1 MNNVATTPQS
11 NEGLK
16 PSEGGTTPLGQEGAI
31 TPNVIQGE
39 ATSPKEVEEL
49 KGQVEDLTKKL
60 EGAQNLQSQADKK
73 TRVAEIER
81 QKLEVRLEKIRSGEI
96 SPDEDPPAGETSTER
111 ELRLEAR
118 IAIQNLILGNAKYQE
133 VLEKDITLKEILK
146 KNPLAL
152 IDKYLDAQ
160 DAAEQIQ
167 EKLDKRVTSLE
178 TQPNK
183 EEPKEGEGKKFDM
196 GLIQP
201 GETPPTPPEK
211 PKGSVPLDNIE
222 ESIKSRINIT

>member
-1 MNNVATTPQS
+1 MNKEATTPQS
-11 NEGLK
+11 NEDPK
-16 PSEGGTTPLGQEGAI
+16 SSKGGTTPLGQEGAI
-31 TPNVIQGE
+31 TPKETTGE

-60 EGAQNLQSQADKK
+60 EGAQNLQSQADRK
-73 TRVAEIER
+73 TRTSEIER
-81 QKLEVRLEKIRSGEI
+81 QKLETRLEKIKTGEI
-96 SPDEDPPAGETSTER
+96 SPDEEPPVGETSTER
-111 ELRLEAR
+111 ELRLEAK
-118 IAIQNLILGNAKYQE
+118 IAIQNVILGNSKYQG

-167 EKLDKRVTSLE
+167 EKLDERVTSLE

-183 EEPKEGEGKKFDM
+183 EEPKEGEGKKFDV
-196 GLIQP
+196 GSTQP

-211 PKGSVPLDNIE
+211 PKGSVPLDDIE
-222 ESIKSRINIT
+222 ESIKNRINIT